1 MKLLIIEDDIE
12 IAAAIR
18 DGLEDAGFVVQVV
31 RDGERGLRVA
41 LNSKFSVI
49 ILDLMLP
56 SMDGMTI
63 CQKLREARNSTPLL
77 MLSAKDTL
85 RDRVTGLEQGADD
98 YLGKPF
104 QFEELLARIRALL
117 RRDKVIK
124 SAEIKIDDLVIDTA
138 ARVVYRSG
146 REIVLTQ
153 REYTLLEALAGREGQ
168 VLTRDTIQHAVWTD
182 EFSTSNTVDVHV
194 RNLRKKIDGDFPRKL
209 IHTIVG
215 AGYSL
220 RVDAPGS
227 ATNHHDQD

>member
-1 MKLLIIEDDIE
+1 MKLLIIEDDVE
-12 IAAAIR
+12 IASAIR
-18 DGLEDAGFVVQVV
+18 DGLEDAGFVVQIV

-41 LNSKFSVI
+41 QANKFSVI

-56 SMDGMTI
+56 TMDGMTI
-63 CQKLREARNSTPLL
+63 CRHLRETRNATPIL

-85 RDRVTGLEQGADD
+85 RDRVGGLEQGADD

-124 SAEIKIDDLVIDTA
+124 SAELRVDDLIIDTA
-138 ARVVYRSG
+138 ARTVHRG
-146 REIVLTQ
+146 GKEIVLTQ
-153 REYTLLEALAGREGQ
+153 REYTLLEALASREGQ
-168 VLTRDTIQHAVWTD
+168 VLTRDTIQHVVWTD

-194 RNLRKKIDGDFPRKL
+194 RNLRKKVDGDFTRKL
-209 IHTIVG
+209 IHTVVG

-220 RVDAPGS
+220 RVDSPEQS
-227 ATNHHDQD
+227 TP

>member
-1 MKLLIIEDDIE
+1 MKLLVIEDDLE
-12 IAAAIR
+12 IASAIR
-18 DGLEDAGFVVQVV
+18 EGLEDAGFVVQVV

-41 LNSKFSVI
+41 LNGKFSLI

-56 SMDGMTI
+56 SLDGTAI
-63 CQKLREARNSTPLL
+63 CRELREARNSTPIL
-77 MLSAKDTL
+77 MLSARDTL
-85 RDRVTGLEQGADD
+85 RDRVTGLELGADD

-117 RRDKVIK
+117 RRDKIIK
-124 SAEIKIDDLVIDTA
+124 SSEIKVDDLLIDTA
-138 ARVVYRSG
+138 ARVVYRAG
-146 REIVLTQ
+146 KEIVLTQ
-153 REYTLLEALAGREGQ
+153 REYTLLEALAAREGQ

-194 RNLRKKIDGDFPRKL
+194 RNLRKKIDGDYPRKL

-220 RVDAPGS
+220 RAEAPGS
-227 ATNHHDQD
+227 

>member
-1 MKLLIIEDDIE
+1 MKLLVIEDDLE
-12 IAAAIR
+12 IASAIR
-18 DGLEDAGFVVQVV
+18 EGLEDAGFVVQVV

-41 LNSKFSVI
+41 LNGKFSLI

-56 SMDGMTI
+56 TLDGTAI
-63 CQKLREARNSTPLL
+63 CRELREARNSTPIL
-77 MLSAKDTL
+77 MLSARDTL
-85 RDRVTGLEQGADD
+85 RDRVTGLELGADD

-117 RRDKVIK
+117 RRDKIIK
-124 SAEIKIDDLVIDTA
+124 SAEIKVDDLLIDTA
-138 ARVVYRSG
+138 ARLVYRAG
-146 REIVLTQ
+146 KEITLTQ
-153 REYTLLEALAGREGQ
+153 REYTLLEALAAREGQ
-168 VLTRDTIQHAVWTD
+168 VLTRDTIQHAIWTD

-220 RVDAPGS
+220 RVEAPGS
-227 ATNHHDQD
+227 